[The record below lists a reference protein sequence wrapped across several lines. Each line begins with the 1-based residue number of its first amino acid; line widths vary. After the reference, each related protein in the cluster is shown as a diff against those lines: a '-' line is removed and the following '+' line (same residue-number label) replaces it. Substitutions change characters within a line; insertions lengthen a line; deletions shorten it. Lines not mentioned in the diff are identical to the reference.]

1 MDLYLLN
8 FNNYYNR
15 TVKFYGLLS
24 AYRDFLSAPYEI
36 GDANP
41 IRKVNFIPNDGVAAE
56 QVINWGGQ
64 NPDYVI
70 VAEDNTIVS
79 RWFVIES
86 VRLRS
91 GQYKLSLYRDLVAD
105 YYNEIVKAPMF
116 VEKGYVSKYDP
127 AIFNSENMTFNQ
139 IKKKEQ
145 LLKDP
150 TKSAWI
156 VGYMVPGDGNPANLE
171 TITYGGLPKADIII
185 PTLEDWE
192 YYDLL
197 ETDQAWTIKD
207 NTNYKLRIKDFEG
220 INENV
225 EVEFNDKGNIA
236 VNYTEWTLDAEGGYS
251 IENDDKIADLQK
263 IGASN
268 SLNTTAMSQLGVDT
282 ITQSEV
288 NKLERLQG
296 KIAQVGLDKY
306 YRLHVNSSTGRGE
319 YKDIKSGT
327 NLFNSLTT
335 LIAAFKTG
343 TDVIGGEPNNQS
355 FQISTEVY
363 IANIFME
370 AITISEGFTASIP
383 GNRPILQDAPYS
395 MFCIPYSDEYQIKT
409 ANGTFTTSKLNC
421 LALATGIARSLGGI
435 EGTTKLYD
443 IQLLPYCP
451 IPLLRENG
459 TLIDLT
465 DTEITKNL
473 FYRVYEDSKTAYFFA
488 DYSSGSFDITYN
500 YYYSHNNLNTK
511 IKAMT
516 EFWRLCSPNYNGVFE
531 FNPWKNQGTN
541 SFNVDY
547 TYKPYQPYIHIN
559 PNFKNLY
566 GKDFNDARGLICG
579 GDFGLPV
586 MEDAWRDYELS
597 NKNYNAIFNRQIEN
611 METTNRAQR
620 QIEEVQAWVGAIQG
634 GVSGGVAGGMG
645 FGNPY
650 AAVIGAAVGGMAS
663 YSAGQSQIAINERL
677 RNEAID
683 YTKDQ
688 FGYQLGNIKA
698 LPQSLSRVSA
708 FNANN
713 KIFPFI
719 EFYDAT
725 DEEKAALENKLKYNG
740 MTIMRIGTLKE
751 FIPYIPDIEGWDYGY
766 FKGQIIRLE
775 GIDDDSHI
783 VNAIASELNKGV
795 YIP

>member
-15 TVKFYGLLS
+15 TVKLYGSLANYL
-24 AYRDFLSAPYEI
+24 DFLSVPYEI

-41 IRKVNFIPNDGVAAE
+41 IRKVNFIPNDGVTAE

-70 VAEDNTIVS
+70 VAEDNIIIS
-79 RWFVIES
+79 RWYVVES

-91 GQYKLSLYRDLVAD
+91 GQYHLSLYRDLIAD

-139 IKKKEQ
+139 IKKKEH
-145 LLKDP
+145 LLKDQ

-171 TITYGGLPKADIII
+171 TISYGGLPKADIII

-197 ETDQAWTIKD
+197 ETDQAWTLKD

-225 EVEFNDKGNIA
+225 EVEFNNKGNIA
-236 VNYTEWTLDAEGGYS
+236 VNYTDWTLDEDSGYYINNS
-251 IENDDKIADLQK
+251 DKIADLQK
-263 IGASN
+263 IGASD
-268 SLNTTAMSQLGVDT
+268 SLNTTAMSQLGFNA
-282 ITQSEV
+282 ITQTEI
-288 NKLERLQG
+288 NKLEDLED
-296 KIAQVGLDKY
+296 KIAQVGLNQY
-306 YRLHVNSSTGRGE
+306 YRLHVNTSTGRGE
-319 YKDIKSGT
+319 YKNIRSGT

-335 LIAAFKTG
+335 LIAAFKTD

-355 FQISTEVY
+355 FQISTESY

-370 AITISEGFTASIP
+370 PITISEGFTAVIP
-383 GNRPILQDAPYS
+383 GDRPILQDAPYS

-409 ANGTFTTSKLNC
+409 ANGTLTTSKLNC

-473 FYRVYEDSKTAYFFA
+473 YYRVYEDSKTAYFFA

-500 YYYSHNNLNTK
+500 YYYSFNNLDTK
-511 IKAMT
+511 VRAMT
-516 EFWRLCSPNYNGVFE
+516 EFWRLCSPNYNGVFD
-531 FNPWKNQGTN
+531 FNPWKNQGTS

-566 GKDFNDARGLICG
+566 GQDFNDARGLVCG

-586 MEDAWRDYELS
+586 MEDAWIDYELS
-597 NKNYNAIFNRQIEN
+597 NKNYNAIFNRQIESMEVNN
-611 METTNRAQR
+611 MAQR
-620 QIEEVQAWVGAIQG
+620 KIESVQAIAGTISGAMSGAVSGSFVGGIPG
-634 GVSGGVAGGMG
+634 LLIGGVAGGVTS
-645 FGNPY
+645 Y
-650 AAVIGAAVGGMAS
+650 AAGEAQRNM
-663 YSAGQSQIAINERL
+663 NELL

-683 YTKDQ
+683 FTKDQ
-688 FGYQLGNIKA
+688 FGYQLGNIQA
-698 LPQSLSRVSA
+698 LPQALSRISA

-725 DEEKAALENKLKYNG
+725 DEEKTALENKIKYNG

-751 FIPYIPDIEGWDYGY
+751 FIPYIPDNVGWNYGY
-766 FKGQIIRLE
+766 FKGQLIRLE
-775 GIDDDSHI
+775 GINDDSHI